1 MLWFT
6 KSVWF
11 ILRVFGSWRLSR
23 PNFFAFVQIAWNIKS
38 DYSIK
43 CDITNGLGLVW
54 FNFRHIS
61 STLNRCMCNKHAI
74 PSFLLIRILWSHE
87 SFRFFTWFYCMF
99 MSTHSSFW
107 WFVLFFCYFIEFH
120 FHSLY
125 FNLFLCREVIR
136 LTNHNIWNGPFVK
149 VTQTPN
155 LFAHALSNWTRRK

>member
-11 ILRVFGSWRLSR
+11 ILCVFGSWRCSGR
-23 PNFFAFVQIAWNIKS
+23 IFFSPFVQIAWNIKS

-43 CDITNGLGLVW
+43 CDRTNGLGLVW

-61 STLNRCMCNKHAI
+61 PALNHCMCNEHAI
-74 PSFLLIRILWSHE
+74 PFYFSLLIRILWSHE

-99 MSTHSSFW
+99 VSTHSSFW
-107 WFVLFFCYFIEFH
+107 WFVFVFCFCYFIEFH

-125 FNLFLCREVIR
+125 FNLFLCREVIIV
-136 LTNHNIWNGPFVK
+136 TNHNI
-149 VTQTPN
+149 
-155 LFAHALSNWTRRK
+155 